1 MRVPLLD
8 LSAGTPESLARQID
22 VALRDSGFFAVRN
35 HGVATSVVGAAFDAA
50 QRFFALPQ
58 ADKER
63 WHIDGSP
70 HEEAHGRPKL
80 PHPPLYVIPAKA
92 GIQDDGAQQRVDP
105 GVRRDDSGSGGLTLS
120 GRFGG
125 AIKRG
130 FDPIGWQSLDPGQPP
145 DVKESFYLGVE
156 AIGPNQWPDA
166 ALLPG
171 FRAACNAYSEAMEAL
186 ARRLMSLF
194 EVALQLPPGYFDS
207 FMRHPTATTR
217 LLHYPPQPAKAA
229 PGQIGCG
236 AHTDWGALT
245 LLAQDN
251 AGGLQVQNSDG
262 AWLDV
267 APVPGAFVVNVGDMT
282 QRWTNDHWR
291 STLHRVINRHSG
303 RDRYSIA
310 YFFDL
315 DAESR
320 IEPLPTCVS
329 ASHPA
334 RHAPITAGEH
344 LVEMYRRTTVQA

>member
-8 LSAGTPESLARQID
+8 LSAGTPESQARQID

-63 WHIDGSP
+63 WHIDGW
-70 HEEAHGRPKL
+70 KL
-80 PHPPLYVIPAKA
+80 
-92 GIQDDGAQQRVDP
+92 
-105 GVRRDDSGSGGLTLS
+105 
-120 GRFGG
+120 
-125 AIKRG
+125 KRG

-194 EVALQLPPGYFDS
+194 EVALQLPSGYFDS

-282 QRWTNDHWR
+282 QRWTNDRWR

-329 ASHPA
+329 ALHPA